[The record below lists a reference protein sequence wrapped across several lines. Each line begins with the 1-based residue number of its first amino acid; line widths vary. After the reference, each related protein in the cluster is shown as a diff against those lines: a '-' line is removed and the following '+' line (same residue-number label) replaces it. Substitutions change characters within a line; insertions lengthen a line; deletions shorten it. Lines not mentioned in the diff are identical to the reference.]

1 MVKALISGLLGK
13 KDAPTAPAAAGNEP
27 PDELPPL
34 VEDLVAQATAPPAV
48 QQSVQAAPIGQETV
62 EPPSQLPDLDFQ
74 RKAESLDVSGGI
86 PETQAQA
93 QSSELPAEIQKA
105 RMAKTKSADDAP
117 SAFPPPS
124 PPTVSRIGE
133 SKKSETG
140 FFASVMEQ
148 LKKEDTFKEKL
159 LEGDLYLRMNNY
171 WELKK
176 HEIKSGSTLSSQ
188 EQLEKDL
195 LKAVDE
201 LKLLEQK
208 WQIQKMA
215 LEEDV
220 KYLEQRE
227 REIQF
232 KAKELQ
238 QLSNELLL
246 FKSVKPSEYFR
257 LQNGVVLKSLH
268 DLVDNL
274 EVMDDSTFHHH
285 VKDHKN
291 DFADWIS
298 KVYIDS
304 RLAEKVG
311 SAKSRT
317 EMIETLQT
325 TPVAQEYNKTLKK
338 GIPPQKYFYLQN
350 GVVLRSLRELSDA
363 LKEMDEELF
372 DKHVTHDRN
381 DFAEWIRGVFQHED
395 LSASLAKCHT
405 RKDMIKALDVYI

>member
-13 KDAPTAPAAAGNEP
+13 KDAPAAPAAGNEP

-34 VEDLVAQATAPPAV
+34 AEDIVS
-48 QQSVQAAPIGQETV
+48 QQMASPSQQTVQASPFGQQTA

-74 RKAESLDVSGGI
+74 KRADSLDVSGGL
-86 PETQAQA
+86 PEAQT

-105 RMAKTKSADDAP
+105 RMAKTKSPDDVP
-117 SAFPPPS
+117 SAFSSSSLPS
-124 PPTVSRIGE
+124 VSRIGDG
-133 SKKSETG
+133 KKPETG

-176 HEIKSGSTLSSQ
+176 HEIKSGSTLSSRD
-188 EQLEKDL
+188 QLEKDL
-195 LKAVDE
+195 LKAVDD
-201 LKLLEQK
+201 LKLMEQK

-246 FKSVKPSEYFR
+246 FKNVKPSEYFR

-274 EVMDDSTFHHH
+274 EVMDDSTFRHH

-298 KVYIDS
+298 KVYTDS

-311 SAKSRT
+311 SAKSRA

-325 TPVAQEYNKTLKK
+325 TPVAQEYNKKLKK
-338 GIPPQKYFYLQN
+338 RIAPTQYFYLQN

-372 DKHVTHDRN
+372 DRHVTHDRN
-381 DFAEWIRGVFQHED
+381 DFAEWVKHIFAHED
-395 LSASLAKCHT
+395 LAASLAKCRA